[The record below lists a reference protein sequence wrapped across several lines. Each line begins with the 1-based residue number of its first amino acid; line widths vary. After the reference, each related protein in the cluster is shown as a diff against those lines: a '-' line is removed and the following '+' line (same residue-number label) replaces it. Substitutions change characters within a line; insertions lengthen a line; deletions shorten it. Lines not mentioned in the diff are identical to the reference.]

1 MTLDITRRQVLAA
14 GLAAGLAF
22 TPGWRA
28 LAEGPRPRRYRIG
41 ACDWSL
47 GKHQDFSALELAR
60 TIGLDGVQV
69 SFDNIGTP
77 TDLRLPAARARYA
90 ELAKSTGVAI
100 CSLALACLNQT
111 PLATEDRAETWVSD
125 CIDVMVKMDQK
136 IVLLAFFGAGDIKG
150 KPALQDKVI
159 ARLKRLAPKAE
170 KAGITLGLESLL
182 NADDHLRIL
191 AAVGSPSLAVYY
203 DVCNMTGEKYDVP
216 ADIRKLKGHICQIH
230 CKENG
235 ALLGAGKVDFAG
247 VRQALRDIDYQGW
260 LVIEGATVP
269 HQSLVDCYRHNREF
283 LEKTFN

>member
-111 PLATEDRAETWVSD
+111 PLATE
-125 CIDVMVKMDQK
+125 DQK

-269 HQSLVDCYRHNREF
+269 HSTHAAV
-283 LEKTFN
+283 